1 MTDYLL
7 VAMQFALLGGILL
20 MDGLL
25 ITTPDP
31 VLKWAGALILFTGI
45 LTGIVAV
52 IQMNRYLTVFPTPKK
67 GARLLSTG
75 VYSWIRHPMYTA
87 LILAGSG
94 YALWSGS
101 LLRLVLTIIL
111 LILFE
116 YKSQYE
122 EVRLSKF
129 FDEYES
135 YQKTTGK
142 FIPRLQKWK
151 EIL

>member
-1 MTDYLL
+1 
-7 VAMQFALLGGILL
+7 
-20 MDGLL
+20 
-25 ITTPDP
+25 
-31 VLKWAGALILFTGI
+31 
-45 LTGIVAV
+45 
-52 IQMNRYLTVFPTPKK
+52 
-67 GARLLSTG
+67 
-75 VYSWIRHPMYTA
+75 MYTA

-94 YALWSGS
+94 YALMGGS

-111 LILFE
+111 LILFGI
-116 YKSQYE
+116 SHLQYE